1 MVKNLLFRFELI
13 PFTKKR
19 QKIQF
24 SLLASWHLNE
34 RSDFFDPLLD
44 GSYWMVN
51 SRWALVHR
59 VSSVSFDSVAH
70 VRHLR
75 HTPGLQDGQRLALS
89 IIRVRPP
96 ALFQIPEDY
105 SWMATR
111 KRRSWTF
118 HAFSS
123 SCLPEPCAR
132 DPRQL
137 QPLGLKRGERSG
149 KPSSRLTRTL
159 GLQMV
164 GQHQPNRAPTDHML
178 SGLKE
183 TIRPMKL
190 RCQNELLSE
199 RPITKPFKLTLKT
212 GGEMWRTRQM
222 RSHLSRNLRLEP
234 ATLGT
239 SAVPMHQK

>member
-1 MVKNLLFRFELI
+1 MGLGPQSVQRVIRLRCACSTPSAHPWSTRRTTARPFNHPRSPTSTVSNTGRLL
-13 PFTKKR
+13 
-19 QKIQF
+19 
-24 SLLASWHLNE
+24 LN
-34 RSDFFDPLLD
+34 
-44 GSYWMVN
+44 G
-51 SRWALVHR
+51 
-59 VSSVSFDSVAH
+59 
-70 VRHLR
+70 
-75 HTPGLQDGQRLALS
+75 HTQTSKL
-89 IIRVRPP
+89 
-96 ALFQIPEDY
+96 
-105 SWMATR
+105 
-111 KRRSWTF
+111 KF

-159 GLQMV
+159 GLQMA